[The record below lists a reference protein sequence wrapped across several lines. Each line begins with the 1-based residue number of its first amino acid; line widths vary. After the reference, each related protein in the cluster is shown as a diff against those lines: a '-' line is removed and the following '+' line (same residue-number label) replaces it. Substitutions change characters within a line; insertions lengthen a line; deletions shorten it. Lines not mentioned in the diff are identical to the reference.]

1 MHNNANGWFAKQWV
15 NESDEWMRSLGDF
28 LYIGICSRGCYWVF
42 WMRAN
47 LVYLLFFRQLPPR
60 ILLLNMFFFLED
72 GDGLTSNKFSSEW
85 NPFFLVVYF
94 SFLEGFSIYAE
105 LLSPLPILR
114 EPAAGKRKYFLLLLK
129 LCYFLF
135 LHQPDIVTVC
145 YNIYHNIL

>member
-1 MHNNANGWFAKQWV
+1 
-15 NESDEWMRSLGDF
+15 
-28 LYIGICSRGCYWVF
+28 
-42 WMRAN
+42 
-47 LVYLLFFRQLPPR
+47 
-60 ILLLNMFFFLED
+60 MFFFLED
-72 GDGLTSNKFSSEW
+72 GDGLTSNKFSSER